1 MAVTASWGS
10 GGHGEEGKAP
20 AGRAHCSSQQ
30 GESAPENWS
39 EGHRS
44 SLASKAGR
52 GGLVPAL
59 PSSHCKDE
67 QHSSARTWGKSWC
80 PDGSPAPAAANPAIC
95 PGYSVCAEPTV
106 LAAGVLLLSL
116 LLKPLQRAV
125 RFQEPGSSRLPRGF
139 QPAQGGFAAGDAV
152 PLPCQLDW
160 SRVSSCFFDILY
172 KGLFLV
178 IFSVVK

>member
-1 MAVTASWGS
+1 MTASWGS

-20 AGRAHCSSQQ
+20 AGRARCSSQL
-30 GESAPENWS
+30 GESDPGNWS
-39 EGHRS
+39 EGCRND
-44 SLASKAGR
+44 LASKAGR

-59 PSSHCKDE
+59 LSSHGEDAR
-67 QHSSARTWGKSWC
+67 HISARTWGKSWC
-80 PDGSPAPAAANPAIC
+80 PDGSPAPAAANPAVC
-95 PGYSVCAEPTV
+95 PGYSVCAEPV
-106 LAAGVLLLSL
+106 ILAAGVLLLSL

-125 RFQEPGSSRLPRGF
+125 CFQEPGSSRLPRGF
-139 QPAQGGFAAGDAV
+139 QPARGGFAAGDAV

-178 IFSVVK
+178 TFSVVK